1 MISERGTSTA
11 AIVGCPENIEI
22 REFPEFPGILVANV
36 LDLVTVLV
44 VTMSHTGG
52 KLREPQGG
60 AANGY
65 RSDFM
70 AQMKH
75 INSM

>member
-1 MISERGTSTA
+1 LGVLKTLK
-11 AIVGCPENIEI
+11 
-22 REFPEFPGILVANV
+22 FPGILVANV
-36 LDLVTVLV
+36 LDLVTVKI
-44 VTMSHTGG
+44 VTHRRKVEGAA
-52 KLREPQGG
+52 GG